1 MRPLTESVTARM
13 PLASAATPIGA
24 SNWPTARPEL
34 PNDPCSAPPR
44 SKTSMR
50 SLPVFAT

>member
-1 MRPLTESVTARM
+1 M
-13 PLASAATPIGA
+13 PLASAATPSGA
-24 SNWPTARPEL
+24 SNWPFARPEAPKL
-34 PNDPCSAPPR
+34 RSSAPPR